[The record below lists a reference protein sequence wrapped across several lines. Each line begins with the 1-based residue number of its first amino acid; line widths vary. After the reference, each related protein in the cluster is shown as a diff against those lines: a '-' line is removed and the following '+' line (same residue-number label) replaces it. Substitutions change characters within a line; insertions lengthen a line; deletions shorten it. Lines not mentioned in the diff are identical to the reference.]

1 MVISRERMILVGDDA
16 NEVLGGCQPIDND
29 WSIDALVR
37 AIVLKYGNFDVEDL
51 AVNVMVERRRARS
64 RTDME
69 LFLSDTYRTEA
80 LTIVECLNCFDEN
93 ADGSSEWKTEF
104 SFGGKPFPVSQYLSQ
119 FGRTKIY
126 LSERQKRLVA
136 FVDRRAT
143 NIWVQALESVM
154 CRLMPWYYP
163 ADLSE
168 EEQKFYRSIAVDNKA
183 VSAEEKVEIFV
194 RYVNEVAEKIN
205 FRDFKLH
212 RLLDGI
218 ADRARRTRIS
228 SLSTTVS
235 NTRSNITRL
244 MNELARHYESL
255 DANLLELNA
264 LENAEPETNNA
275 MFTFFSTH
283 KQVHLLDVYDNEL
296 RFGVDD
302 TLEFYDEEE
311 FLRLLGNTRSFVH
324 NYNARTR
331 KALKAIFADKK
342 GVLRVN
348 AVFALQQFKLVN
360 PREGD
365 SFVSEAMPNPHIYFY
380 GCSGGNGQYYSQ
392 YANSGDW
399 DLGIEQA
406 ISATK
411 NLSWGDSTVC
421 NRMIQWL
428 EGSTVPCV
436 YVAEGLQ
443 PIDRVTKEMRLVT
456 FQDFLRMIEL
466 TEGDEANG

>member
-1 MVISRERMILVGDDA
+1 MILVGDDA

-380 GCSGGNGQYYSQ
+380 GCSGANGQYYSQ

>member
-1 MVISRERMILVGDDA
+1 MILVGDDA
-16 NEVLGGCQPIDND
+16 NEVFGGCQPIDND

-51 AVNVMVERRRARS
+51 AVNVAVERKRARS
-64 RTDME
+64 RIDME
-69 LFLSDTYRTEA
+69 LFLSEICKTGA

-93 ADGSSEWKTEF
+93 ADGGSEWKTEF

-154 CRLMPWYYP
+154 CRLMPWYFP
-163 ADLSE
+163 ADLPE

-183 VSAEEKVEIFV
+183 VTPEEKVEIFV

-218 ADRARRTRIS
+218 ADRARQTMIS

-244 MNELARHYESL
+244 MNELARLYEAL

-264 LENAEPETNNA
+264 LENAEPESNNA

-283 KQVHLLDVYDNEL
+283 KQVHLLNVGDNSL

-302 TLEFYDEEE
+302 TLEFYDEDE
-311 FLRLLGNTRSFVH
+311 FMRLLGNARSFLH
-324 NYNARTR
+324 NYSERTR
-331 KALKAIFADKK
+331 KGLKAIFADRK

-348 AVFALQQFKLVN
+348 AVFNLRQFKLVR
-360 PREGD
+360 PREND
-365 SFVSEAMPNPHIYFY
+365 SFVTDSMPNPHIYFY
-380 GCSGGNGQYYSQ
+380 GCSGGNEQYYSQ

-411 NLSWGDSTVC
+411 NLNWGDSTVC
-421 NRMIQWL
+421 NCMIQWL
-428 EGSTVPCV
+428 ESSTQPCV
-436 YVAEGLQ
+436 YVNEGLQ
-443 PIDRVTKEMRLVT
+443 PIERVTKEMKLVT

>member
-1 MVISRERMILVGDDA
+1 MILVGDDA
-16 NEVLGGCQPIDND
+16 NGVLGSCQPIDND
-29 WSIDALVR
+29 WSVDALVR

-51 AVNVMVERRRARS
+51 AANVMVNRQRARS

-69 LFLSDTYRTEA
+69 FFLSDTYGTEA

-93 ADGSSEWKTEF
+93 ADGGSEWKTEF
-104 SFGGKPFPVSQYLSQ
+104 TFGGKPFPVSQYLSQ

-163 ADLSE
+163 ADLPE

-183 VSAEEKVEIFV
+183 VTPEEKIEIFV
-194 RYVNEVAEKIN
+194 RYVNEVAGKIN
-205 FRDFKLH
+205 FREVKLH
-212 RLLDGI
+212 KLLDGI
-218 ADRARRTRIS
+218 ADRTRQTRIS

-235 NTRSNITRL
+235 NTRTSIACLIND
-244 MNELARHYESL
+244 LARHYQTL

-264 LENAEPETNNA
+264 LENAEPESNDA

-283 KQVHLLDVYDNEL
+283 KQVHLLDVYDNCL

-302 TLEFYDEEE
+302 TLEFYDEDE
-311 FLRLLGNTRSFVH
+311 FVRLLHNTHSFLH
-324 NYNARTR
+324 GYSAITR
-331 KALKAIFADKK
+331 KGLNAIFADHK

-348 AVFALQQFKLVN
+348 AMFDLLQFKLVH
-360 PREGD
+360 PLERE
-365 SFVSEAMPNPHIYFY
+365 SFVVDAMPNPHIFFY
-380 GCSGGNGQYYSQ
+380 GCSGGNDQYYSQ

-421 NRMIQWL
+421 RRMIEWL
-428 EGSTVPCV
+428 EDSTQPCI

-443 PIDRVTKEMRLVT
+443 PIERVTKEMKLVT
-456 FQDFLRMIEL
+456 FQEFLTMIEE
-466 TEGDEANG
+466 EGDETNG

>member
-1 MVISRERMILVGDDA
+1 MILVGDDA

-51 AVNVMVERRRARS
+51 AVNVAVERRRARS

-93 ADGSSEWKTEF
+93 AGGGSEWKTEF
-104 SFGGKPFPVSQYLSQ
+104 TFGGKPFPVSQYLSQ

-163 ADLSE
+163 ADLPE
-168 EEQKFYRSIAVDNKA
+168 EEQKFYRSIAVDNKT
-183 VSAEEKVEIFV
+183 VTPEEKVEIFV
-194 RYVNEVAEKIN
+194 RYVNDVAEKIN

-218 ADRARRTRIS
+218 ADRARQTRIA
-228 SLSTTVS
+228 SLSAAVS
-235 NTRSNITRL
+235 STRNGIVRL
-244 MNELARHYESL
+244 MNDLAHHYEAL
-255 DANLLELNA
+255 DAKLLELNA
-264 LENAEPETNNA
+264 LENAEPESNNA
-275 MFTFFSTH
+275 MFTFFSSH
-283 KQVHLLDVYDNEL
+283 KQVHLLDVYDTAL
-296 RFGVDD
+296 RFGVVD

-311 FLRLLGNTRSFVH
+311 FTRLLSNHRSFLYEFDDVV
-324 NYNARTR
+324 R
-331 KALKAIFADKK
+331 KGLKAIFADHK
-342 GVLRVN
+342 GVLKVN
-348 AVFALQQFKLVN
+348 AVFDLHNFKLVE
-360 PREGD
+360 PRQND
-365 SFVSEAMPNPHIYFY
+365 SFITEAMPNPHIYFY

-411 NLSWGDSTVC
+411 NLSWGDSAVC
-421 NRMIQWL
+421 RRMIQWL
-428 EGSTVPCV
+428 QNNRECPCV

-443 PIDRVTKEMRLVT
+443 PIDRVTKDMRLVT
-456 FQDFLRMIEL
+456 FRDFMKMIEL
-466 TEGDEANG
+466 TEGGEANG

>member
-1 MVISRERMILVGDDA
+1 MILVGDDA

-37 AIVLKYGNFDVEDL
+37 AIVLKYGNFDIEDL
-51 AVNVMVERRRARS
+51 AVNVVVERTRARS

-69 LFLSDTYRTEA
+69 YFLSDA
-80 LTIVECLNCFDEN
+80 CSAAAVTIVECLNCFDEN
-93 ADGSSEWKTEF
+93 ADGGSEWTTEF
-104 SFGGKPFPVSQYLSQ
+104 TFGGKPFPVSQYLSQ

-163 ADLSE
+163 ADLPE

-183 VSAEEKVEIFV
+183 VTPEEKIEVFV

-205 FRDFKLH
+205 FREVKLH
-212 RLLDGI
+212 KLLDGI
-218 ADRARRTRIS
+218 ADKARQGRIA
-228 SLSTTVS
+228 SLSASVMDIR
-235 NTRSNITRL
+235 NRITRL
-244 MNELARHYESL
+244 IADLSGKYHTL
-255 DANLLELNA
+255 DERLLELNA
-264 LENAEPETNNA
+264 LENAAPEQDNT
-275 MFTFFSTH
+275 MFKFFNTH
-283 KQVHLLDVYDNEL
+283 KQLRLIDAYDNAL

-302 TLEFYDEEE
+302 TLEFYDEDE
-311 FLRLLGNTRSFVH
+311 FTRLLHNTHSFLH
-324 NYNARTR
+324 GYSAITR
-331 KALKAIFADKK
+331 KGLKAIFADHK

-348 AVFALQQFKLVN
+348 AMFELLQFKLVH
-360 PREGD
+360 PLERE
-365 SFVSEAMPNPHIYFY
+365 SFVVDAMPNPHIYFY
-380 GCSGGNGQYYSQ
+380 GCSGGNDQYYSQ
-392 YANSGDW
+392 YAENGDW

-411 NLSWGDSTVC
+411 NLNWGDSTVC
-421 NRMIQWL
+421 RRMIEWL
-428 EGSTVPCV
+428 EDTRCPCV

-443 PIDRVTKEMRLVT
+443 PIERVTKEMKLVT
-456 FQDFLRMIEL
+456 FQEFLTMIEE
-466 TEGDEANG
+466 EGDETNG

>member
-1 MVISRERMILVGDDA
+1 MIVARERMILVGDDA

-37 AIVLKYGNFDVEDL
+37 AIVLKYGNFDVKDL
-51 AVNVMVERRRARS
+51 AVNVAVERRRARS

-69 LFLSDTYRTEA
+69 LFLSDTYTEA
-80 LTIVECLNCFDEN
+80 LTIVECLNCFNEN
-93 ADGSSEWKTEF
+93 ADGGSEWKTEF
-104 SFGGKPFPVSQYLSQ
+104 TFGGKPFPVNQYLSQ

-143 NIWVQALESVM
+143 NIWVQALSSVI
-154 CRLMPWYYP
+154 CRLLPWYYP
-163 ADLSE
+163 ADLPE

-183 VSAEEKVEIFV
+183 VTPEEKIEILV

-205 FRDFKLH
+205 FRDFRLH

-218 ADRARRTRIS
+218 ADRTRQTRIS
-228 SLSTTVS
+228 SLSATVS
-235 NTRSNITRL
+235 NTRTSIARL
-244 MNELARHYESL
+244 INDLARHYQTL

-264 LENAEPETNNA
+264 LKNAEPESNDA

-283 KQVHLLDVYDNEL
+283 EQVHLLDVCDNSL

-302 TLEFYDEEE
+302 TLEFYDEDE
-311 FLRLLGNTRSFVH
+311 FSRMLRSTRSFLYEYDE
-324 NYNARTR
+324 NTR
-331 KALKAIFADKK
+331 KGLKAIFADRK
-342 GVLRVN
+342 GVIRVN
-348 AVFALQQFKLVN
+348 AVFDLRQFRLVT
-360 PREGD
+360 PRQNEA
-365 SFVSEAMPNPHIYFY
+365 SLTEAMPNPHIYFY
-380 GCSGGNGQYYSQ
+380 GCSGGNDQYYSQ
-392 YANSGDW
+392 YAENGDW

-411 NLSWGDSTVC
+411 NLAWGDRTVC
-421 NRMIQWL
+421 TRMINWL
-428 EGSTVPCV
+428 RNNDVYPCI
-436 YVAEGLQ
+436 YVAEKLQ
-443 PIDRVTKEMRLVT
+443 PIDRVTKDMRLVT
-456 FQDFLRMIEL
+456 FQDFLKMIEL

>member
-1 MVISRERMILVGDDA
+1 MILVGDDA
-16 NEVLGGCQPIDND
+16 NEVLGACQAIDND
-29 WSIDALVR
+29 WSIDALIR
-37 AIVLKYGNFDVEDL
+37 AIALKYGDFDVKDL
-51 AVNVMVERRRARS
+51 AVNATVERRRARS

-69 LFLSDTYRTEA
+69 VYLSDRCKNET

-93 ADGSSEWKTEF
+93 ADGGSEWKTEF

-183 VSAEEKVEIFV
+183 VTPEEKVEIFV
-194 RYVNEVAEKIN
+194 RYVNEIAEKIN
-205 FRDFKLH
+205 FRDLKLH
-212 RLLDGI
+212 RFLDGI
-218 ADRARRTRIS
+218 ADKARQSRIH
-228 SLSTTVS
+228 SLSDTVR
-235 NTRSNITRL
+235 NAREYIRRLTRDLSVQ
-244 MNELARHYESL
+244 YEAL

-264 LENAEPETNNA
+264 LENAEPESDNA
-275 MFTFFSTH
+275 MFTFFSSH
-283 KQVHLLDVYDNEL
+283 KQVHLLSVYDNAL

-311 FLRLLGNTRSFVH
+311 FARLLSNRRSFLYEFDDAVR
-324 NYNARTR
+324 NG
-331 KALKAIFADKK
+331 LKAIFADRK

-348 AVFALQQFKLVN
+348 AVFDLLGFKLVE
-360 PREGD
+360 PRQDEAFID
-365 SFVSEAMPNPHIYFY
+365 EAMPNPHIYFY

-411 NLSWGDSTVC
+411 NLNWGDSTVC
-421 NRMIQWL
+421 KRMIQWL
-428 EGSTVPCV
+428 CNNRTHPCV
-436 YVAEGLQ
+436 YVADKLQ
-443 PIDRVTKEMRLVT
+443 PIEKATKELRLVT
-456 FQDFLRMIEL
+456 FKDFLKMIEL

>member
-1 MVISRERMILVGDDA
+1 MILVGDDA
-16 NEVLGGCQPIDND
+16 NGVLGDCQAIDND

-37 AIVLKYGNFDVEDL
+37 AIVLKYGNYSVEDF
-51 AVNVMVERRRARS
+51 AVNVGVERRRARS
-64 RTDME
+64 RADME
-69 LFLSDTYRTEA
+69 ILLSDSYKNDA
-80 LTIVECLNCFDEN
+80 LTIVECIGCFDEN
-93 ADGSSEWKTEF
+93 ADGGSDWKTQF
-104 SFGGKPFPVSQYLSQ
+104 TLNGKPFPVNQYLSQ
-119 FGRTKIY
+119 FARTKIY
-126 LSERQKRLVA
+126 LNERQKRLLA

-143 NIWVQALESVM
+143 NVWLQALESTM

-163 ADLSE
+163 SDLSE
-168 EEQKFYRSIAVDNKA
+168 EEQQFYRAIAVDNKE
-183 VSAEEKVEIFV
+183 VTLEEKVEIFV
-194 RYVNEVAEKIN
+194 RYVNEIAEKIN

-218 ADRARRTRIS
+218 ADRARQTRIS

-264 LENAEPETNNA
+264 LENAEPESNDA

-283 KQVHLLDVYDNEL
+283 KQVHLLDVYDNSL

-302 TLEFYDEEE
+302 TLEFYDEDE
-311 FLRLLGNTRSFVH
+311 FMRLLGNTRSFLY
-324 NYNARTR
+324 NYSERTR
-331 KALKAIFADKK
+331 NGLKAIFADHK

-348 AVFALQQFKLVN
+348 AVFDLRQFKLVH
-360 PREGD
+360 PCEGD
-365 SFVSEAMPNPHIYFY
+365 SFVSDSMPNPHIHFY

-411 NLSWGDSTVC
+411 NLNWGDSTVC
-421 NRMIQWL
+421 NRMIRWL
-428 EGSTVPCV
+428 EDDNAYPCV
-436 YVAEGLQ
+436 YIAESLQ
-443 PIDRVTKEMRLVT
+443 TIDRVTKEMKLVT
-456 FQDFLRMIEL
+456 FQDFLKMIEL
-466 TEGDEANG
+466 TEGDETNG

>member
-1 MVISRERMILVGDDA
+1 LVISRERMILVGDDA

-51 AVNVMVERRRARS
+51 AVNVAVERRRARS

-93 ADGSSEWKTEF
+93 ADGGSEWKTEF
-104 SFGGKPFPVSQYLSQ
+104 TFGGKPFPVSQYLSQ

-143 NIWVQALESVM
+143 NIWIQALESVM

-163 ADLSE
+163 ADLPE

-183 VSAEEKVEIFV
+183 VTPEEKVEIFV

-218 ADRARRTRIS
+218 ADRARQSRIS
-228 SLSTTVS
+228 ALSDTVE
-235 NTRSNITRL
+235 NARDAINRLTRDLSRQ
-244 MNELARHYESL
+244 YEML

-264 LENAEPETNNA
+264 LENAEPESNNA
-275 MFTFFSTH
+275 MFSFFSTH
-283 KQVHLLDVYDNEL
+283 KQVHLLDVYDNSL

-302 TLEFYDEEE
+302 TLEFYDEDE
-311 FLRLLGNTRSFVH
+311 FMRLLGNTRSFLH
-324 NYNARTR
+324 NYSDRTR
-331 KALKAIFADKK
+331 KGLRAIFADHK

-348 AVFALQQFKLVN
+348 AVFDLQQFKLVN
-360 PREGD
+360 PRQHDAFIND
-365 SFVSEAMPNPHIYFY
+365 SMPNPHIHFY

-428 EGSTVPCV
+428 EGSTQPCI

-443 PIDRVTKEMRLVT
+443 PIERVSKEMKLVS
-456 FQDFLRMIEL
+456 FQDFLRLIEL

>member
-1 MVISRERMILVGDDA
+1 MILVGDDA

-29 WSIDALVR
+29 WSLDALVR
-37 AIVLKYGNFDVEDL
+37 AIVLKYGNYAVEDL
-51 AVNVMVERRRARS
+51 ARNVSVERRRARS

-69 LFLSDTYRTEA
+69 VFLSDAYNNET
-80 LTIVECLNCFDEN
+80 LTIVECLNCFDETV
-93 ADGSSEWKTEF
+93 DSGSEWESQFTF
-104 SFGGKPFPVSQYLSQ
+104 NGKPFPVSQYLSQ

-126 LSERQKRLVA
+126 LNKTHKRLVA

-143 NIWVQALESVM
+143 HVWVQALESVM

-163 ADLSE
+163 ADLPE

-183 VSAEEKVEIFV
+183 VTSEEKIEAFV
-194 RYVNEVAEKIN
+194 NYVNTIAEKIN

-218 ADRARRTRIS
+218 ADKARQSRIYT
-228 SLSTTVS
+228 LADTVDS
-235 NTRSNITRL
+235 TRSSIRRL
-244 MNELARHYESL
+244 TAELGRHYEAL
-255 DANLLELNA
+255 DANLLELHA
-264 LENAEPETNNA
+264 LENTEPETNDA
-275 MFTFFSTH
+275 MFTFFSQH
-283 KQVHLLDVYDNEL
+283 KQVHLLDVYDNSL

-311 FLRLLGNTRSFVH
+311 FARLLGNRRSFIH
-324 NYNARTR
+324 NYDEQTR
-331 KALKAIFADKK
+331 KGLKAIFSDHK

-348 AVFALQQFKLVN
+348 AVFDLQQFKLVT
-360 PREGD
+360 PRDGD
-365 SFVSEAMPNPHIYFY
+365 CFVIDAMPNPHIYFF
-380 GCSGGNGQYYSQ
+380 GCSGGNAQYYSQ

-428 EGSTVPCV
+428 RNNNTIRCI
-436 YVAEGLQ
+436 YVSEKLQ
-443 PIDRVTKEMRLVT
+443 PIEKVTKGMKLVS
-456 FQDFLRMIEL
+456 FEELIKMIEL
-466 TEGDEANG
+466 TEGDEVNG

>member
-1 MVISRERMILVGDDA
+1 MILVGDDA

-29 WSIDALVR
+29 WSIDALIR
-37 AIVLKYGNFDVEDL
+37 AISLKYGNFAVEDL
-51 AVNVMVERRRARS
+51 ADNVMVERRRARS

-69 LFLSDTYRTEA
+69 MFLDDTYKTEA

-93 ADGSSEWKTEF
+93 ADGGSEWKTEF
-104 SFGGKPFPVSQYLSQ
+104 TFGGKPFPVSQYLSQ

-143 NIWVQALESVM
+143 NVWVQALESVM

-163 ADLSE
+163 ADLPE

-183 VSAEEKVEIFV
+183 VTPEEKIEIFV
-194 RYVNEVAEKIN
+194 RYVNEIAEKIN

-212 RLLDGI
+212 KLLDGVT
-218 ADRARRTRIS
+218 DRARQTRIT
-228 SLSTTVS
+228 SLSATVS
-235 NTRSNITRL
+235 NTRNNITRL
-244 MNELARHYESL
+244 TNDLVRYYNSLSES
-255 DANLLELNA
+255 LLELNA
-264 LENAEPETNNA
+264 LENADPESDNT

-283 KQVHLLDVYDNEL
+283 KQVHLLHVYDDSL

-302 TLEFYDEEE
+302 TLEFYDEDE
-311 FLRLLGNTRSFVH
+311 FMRLLENTRSFL
-324 NYNARTR
+324 YGYDERTR
-331 KALKAIFADKK
+331 KGLKAIFADRK

-348 AVFALQQFKLVN
+348 AVFDLQQFKLVY
-360 PREGD
+360 PLESH
-365 SFVSEAMPNPHIYFY
+365 SFVTNSMPNPHIYFY

-411 NLSWGDSTVC
+411 NLSWGDSIVC
-421 NRMIQWL
+421 NTMIQWL
-428 EGSTVPCV
+428 EDNDIEPCI
-436 YVAEGLQ
+436 YVAEQLK
-443 PIDRVTKEMRLVT
+443 PIDKVTKEMKLVT
-456 FQDFLRMIEL
+456 FQDFLKMIEL